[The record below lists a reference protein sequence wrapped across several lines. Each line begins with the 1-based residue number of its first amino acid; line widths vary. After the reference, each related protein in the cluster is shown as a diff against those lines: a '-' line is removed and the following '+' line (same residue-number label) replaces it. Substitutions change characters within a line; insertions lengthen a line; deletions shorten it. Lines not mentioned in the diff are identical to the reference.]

1 MRVAFFCCQQ
11 TGAGVGGTTR
21 QTFRELVFFLFAIG
35 VLAALSVLA
44 AFSVVAVVPFVL
56 LAAFGGPTVF
66 RSGFLITGLASPVL
80 TFQQCLVKRFFKR
93 ILPLFLAHAVASIPS
108 NSTST
113 STSTASPTLTQYTG
127 ARFYFPRTVASVAGV
142 KVVVLRVVIRV
153 APPQRHARHS
163 VRRQVHVEQQL
174 VLIVFV
180 AFVVQVEHQQQNR
193 RGKKIASYNVDCQSD
208 PSLFTMQSML
218 QGA

>member
-1 MRVAFFCCQQ
+1 VRVAFFCCQQ

-21 QTFRELVFFLFAIG
+21 QTFRELVFFFFAIG
-35 VLAALSVLA
+35 VLAALSVLV
-44 AFSVVAVVPFVL
+44 AFSVLLFVL

-93 ILPLFLAHAVASIPS
+93 ILPLFLAHTVASLPS
-108 NSTST
+108 VSTST
-113 STSTASPTLTQYTG
+113 ATPTASPTLTQYTG

-193 RGKKIASYNVDCQSD
+193 RKKKSASYNVDCQSV
-208 PSLFTMQSML
+208 PSLFAMQSML

>member
-44 AFSVVAVVPFVL
+44 AFSVVAVLPFVL

-93 ILPLFLAHAVASIPS
+93 ILPLFLAHAVASLP
-108 NSTST
+108 STST
-113 STSTASPTLTQYTG
+113 STPTATPTLTQYTG

-163 VRRQVHVEQQL
+163 VQRQVHVEQQL

-180 AFVVQVEHQQQNR
+180 AFVVQVEHQQH
-193 RGKKIASYNVDCQSD
+193 NVDCQSV
-208 PSLFTMQSML
+208 PSLFTKCNRCSKVPDK
-218 QGA
+218 

>member
-35 VLAALSVLA
+35 VLAALSVL
-44 AFSVVAVVPFVL
+44 PFVL
-56 LAAFGGPTVF
+56 VAAFGGPTVF

-93 ILPLFLAHAVASIPS
+93 ILPLFLAHAVASLP
-108 NSTST
+108 STSTAT

-163 VRRQVHVEQQL
+163 VQRQVHVEQQL

-193 RGKKIASYNVDCQSD
+193 RGKRNCLV
-208 PSLFTMQSML
+208 
-218 QGA
+218 